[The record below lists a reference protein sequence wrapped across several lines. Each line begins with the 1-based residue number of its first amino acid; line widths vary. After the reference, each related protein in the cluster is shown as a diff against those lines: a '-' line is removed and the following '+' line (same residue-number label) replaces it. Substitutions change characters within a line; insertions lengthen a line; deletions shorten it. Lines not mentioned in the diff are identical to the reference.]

1 MEIWQNRVVMKKILS
16 DEIAAAM
23 GSSSW
28 IRRMFEAGAELR
40 KEIGAENVFDFSLG
54 NPDLPPPREAAEAM
68 RELADALGAPRALG
82 YPSNAGWMPFREA
95 LAAKL
100 AVEQNVPSL
109 AAKHVIASCGAAGAL
124 VSFFRAVLNP
134 GDEVLVPSPYFV
146 EYGSYCGHF
155 GGRLKAIPADARTF
169 EADVEA
175 IKAAITPKT
184 RVIMFNSPNNP
195 TGSVYSEETVTA
207 LADLVD
213 EVNKERDRPVFLV
226 SDEPYRFLTYGGAKV
241 ASVLDKSAYAVV
253 LGSFSKSLSLAG
265 ERVGYLA
272 INPAMPD
279 ADAFL
284 AGVTLTTRTLGFV
297 NAPIVG
303 QRLAA
308 QLLHCG
314 IDLGIY
320 EERRAKMLAVLDAA
334 GLEFVRPQ
342 GAFYVFPKT
351 PGGDD
356 VKFVGHLM
364 KHGILAVPGSGF
376 GMAGHMRLSYSVE
389 TDVIERSAAAFKRAM
404 EAWTNR

>member
-1 MEIWQNRVVMKKILS
+1 MAKMLA
-16 DEIAAAM
+16 DGIAAAM

-54 NPDLPPPREAAEAM
+54 NPDLPPPREAAAA
-68 RELADALGAPRALG
+68 LHGIADALGEPRALG

-100 AVEQNVPSL
+100 AREQNVPGL
-109 AAKHVIASCGAAGAL
+109 EAKHVIASCGAAGAL

-155 GGRLKAIPADARTF
+155 GGKLIPVPANGATF
-169 EADVEA
+169 EADVAALE
-175 IKAAITPKT
+175 AAITPNT
-184 RVIMFNSPNNP
+184 RAIMFNSPNNP
-195 TGSVYSEETVTA
+195 TGCVYSEATVKA
-207 LADLVD
+207 LAALVD
-213 EVNKERDRPVFLV
+213 KVNAGRERPVFLV

-241 ASVLDKSAYAVV
+241 ASVLDKTPYAVV

-272 INPAMPD
+272 VNPSMPD
-279 ADAFL
+279 AAAFL
-284 AGVTLTTRTLGFV
+284 AGVTLTTRTLGYV

-303 QRLAA
+303 QRLATR
-308 QLLHCG
+308 LLDCG

-334 GLEFVRPQ
+334 GLEYVRPQ

-364 KHGILAVPGSGF
+364 KHGVLAVPGSGF

-389 TDVIERSAAAFKRAM
+389 TDVIERSAGAFKRAM
-404 EAWTNR
+404 ETF